1 MLIGELSKQ
10 TGLSKDTIRFYE
22 KNGLIRSGDRK
33 AGSRLYREY
42 SAEVVER
49 LAMIRQGKALGF
61 TLNEIRELT
70 TAWESGAMPRH
81 EQVRVIQDKLTE
93 VRQKM
98 TRLREMEAYL
108 AEKLSKLEAKS

>member
-1 MLIGELSKQ
+1 M
-10 TGLSKDTIRFYE
+10 
-22 KNGLIRSGDRK
+22 GDRK

-49 LAMIRQGKALGF
+49 LTMIRQGKALGF
-61 TLNEIRELT
+61 TLHEIRELT
-70 TAWESGAMPRH
+70 AAWESGTMPRH
-81 EQVRVIQDKLTE
+81 EQVRVIQDKLAE